1 MKASQMTINELKRAH
16 SLLLEATVLVGK
28 LAEVGDFYGD
38 GSDGEVEALLN
49 IEKEC
54 SKHSS
59 RISQTILRLTP
70 FKN

>member
-1 MKASQMTINELKRAH
+1 MKASQLTINELKKAH
-16 SLLLEATVLVGK
+16 SLLLEATALVGK
-28 LAEVGDFYGD
+28 LAEVGDFYGE
-38 GSDGEVEALLN
+38 GSFEEIEALLA